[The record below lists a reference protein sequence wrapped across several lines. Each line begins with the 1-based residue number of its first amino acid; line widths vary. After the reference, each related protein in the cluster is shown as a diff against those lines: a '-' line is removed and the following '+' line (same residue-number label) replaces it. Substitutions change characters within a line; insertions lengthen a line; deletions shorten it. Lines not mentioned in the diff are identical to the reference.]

1 MIILKK
7 GEIFKYNDIIYIADM
22 TINTE
27 VKEFHIRVLR
37 YTSKKH
43 SVLLYVNIKDIFIFD
58 KENYPEYYL

>member
-27 VKEFHIRVLR
+27 VEEFHISVLR
-37 YTSKKH
+37 YASKKH